1 MKKVKLI
8 IADIELFTGKETE
21 ILSQIAPYYVEKYK
35 RYKIPEAAKQ
45 ELVAGYLVKRFLG
58 VDKDEQIVR
67 GEYGKPSLVSGNTF
81 FSLTHSGKYVSIAIA
96 DCEVGV
102 DIEKLRPC
110 HDATVKKIFS
120 IRQKAELQELSGA
133 EKDEQFTR
141 IWTECEAILKY
152 LGIGFGK
159 AWDKDQGPLDI
170 YSVETMKV
178 GDYFLSCVTAEKAK
192 IETRKL
198 SVSRISF

>member
-1 MKKVKLI
+1 M
-8 IADIELFTGKETE
+8 
-21 ILSQIAPYYVEKYK
+21 
-35 RYKIPEAAKQ
+35 
-45 ELVAGYLVKRFLG
+45 
-58 VDKDEQIVR
+58 DKDEQIVR

-133 EKDEQFTR
+133 EK
-141 IWTECEAILKY
+141 ECEAILKY